1 MNVPGNVP
9 GSTINPVRGE
19 IWHARLE
26 PTEGAEQGKARPVVV
41 LSVARVGR
49 PSIRLCVPLMGFQP
63 SHAGKLWYRPIAP
76 SASNNLDKL
85 STADVMQARAV
96 DVLRFEYQIG
106 VLESIEVEALAA
118 ILALCVGHSPSSG
131 ATPPST

>member
-1 MNVPGNVP
+1 MLPGNVS

-76 SASNNLDKL
+76 SSANNLDKL
-85 STADVMQARAV
+85 STADVMQARTL

-118 ILALCVGHSPSSG
+118 ILALCVGHAPA
-131 ATPPST
+131 ATPST